1 MAAYEVIAYR
11 GTRNFHL
18 KRPDYRKT
26 VRDDDGK
33 PPAREQAEAV
43 RNELAERSHR
53 DRLGWTHID
62 IKLKEQAGQP
72 TTDRTT
78 EK

>member
-11 GTRNFHL
+11 GIRNFHL

-26 VRDDDGK
+26 VRDDDGN
-33 PPAREQAEAV
+33 PPAREQAEALRKV
-43 RNELAERSHR
+43 LADRSHR

-62 IKLKEQAGQP
+62 IQACDQEEKL
-72 TTDRTT
+72 
-78 EK
+78 